1 MSVISTEYLHILDSI
16 RCRVRGVEVWRCRG
30 IASHWAR
37 GDAVG
42 RRLEIEVEICGGGE
56 FDNAIAANCDAAGG
70 VKHGWMVGTPDVAE
84 VGEVAF
90 LRLGKTMAVVL
101 V

>member
-1 MSVISTEYLHILDSI
+1 MWL
-16 RCRVRGVEVWRCRG
+16 EVQRWRCIG

-42 RRLEIEVEICGGGE
+42 CRLEIEIEVCGGGE
-56 FDNAIAANCDAAGG
+56 FDNAIAANCYAAGG

-84 VGEVAF
+84 VGEVSS
-90 LRLGKTMAVVL
+90 LRVGEDGAVV
-101 V
+101 